1 MGEKIEKV
9 EKSEKHVRDYIDEIE
24 QRARTQCENQSL
36 IRNSTPLSEDQL
48 GKLDSTLK
56 RATAF
61 MKKLKNI
68 GADKFI
74 EICRRNCD
82 FISRNKN

>member
-68 GADKFI
+68 GAGQQTTIFNDLEKVNFG
-74 EICRRNCD
+74 
-82 FISRNKN
+82 F